1 MPTILVLNGPN
12 LNMLGVREPGIYGTM
27 TLSQINALVQERA
40 RSLDV
45 TVEFF
50 QSNHEGAL
58 IDTIQERTAHI
69 DGIIINPGAFTHYS
83 IALRDALATVRIP
96 TVEVHLSNIY
106 AREEFRHHSVIAA
119 VCRGHIAGLGWRG
132 YILALEALTELLK
145 EANREEKA

>member
-27 TLSQINALVQERA
+27 TLAQINALVQQRA
-40 RSLDV
+40 HSLDV

-83 IALRDALATVRIP
+83 IALRDALATARIP

-132 YILALEALTELLK
+132 YVLALEALTEVLK
-145 EANREEKA
+145 EENSEEKA